1 MNQGQDTDIET
12 RDTNRASAAKLARQV
27 EANDWKRQLSTSEG
41 RRFVWRLLGDCG
53 VFRSSFTG
61 NSETFF
67 NEGRRS
73 VGLNILTAIEAHT
86 PEAYALMSAEARAKQ

>member
-1 MNQGQDTDIET
+1 MSDQPDTDIET
-12 RDTNRASAAKLARQV
+12 RDTNRTSSAKLARQV
-27 EANDWKRQLSTSEG
+27 EGNDWKRQLSTKEG
-41 RRFVWRLLGDCG
+41 RRFVWRLLCDCG

-73 VGLNILTAIEAHT
+73 VGLKMLGEIDAHA